1 MPVQW
6 QISNPKWIDGHLL
19 WSSVDWFP
27 SSSQSVWQWSDPS
40 QFFSSHFLWNCASSA
55 LPSQNA
61 EHLLSSSDGSTA
73 LWRSQL
79 LRQLWN
85 VLNKPPLRLPPSRFF
100 PLHFIYQISIKYL
113 SVRDLTLI
121 LLGVAPHDSRFL
133 WVTSICHLP
142 VMTIATMQTIPTML
156 VILLVSWERCFSDL
170 LTGLCFDFEVFT
182 YLLFVISCFFPWV
195 HPAVPHHY
203 HVFNGSCACPSM
215 ASEQENV
222 CVDSKLTLVAFR
234 YRLKFLLLLLSHW
247 WRWAVLDICFT
258 GVWGAISMHVNWES
272 ILINLWSKLKEMPH
286 KQWAFII

>member
-1 MPVQW
+1 MNGWPFVMIFCRLISKQFPICVTMIRSMPIV
-6 QISNPKWIDGHLL
+6 
-19 WSSVDWFP
+19 
-27 SSSQSVWQWSDPS
+27 
-40 QFFSSHFLWNCASSA
+40 FSSHFLWNCASSA
-55 LPSQNA
+55 SPSQNA

-100 PLHFIYQISIKYL
+100 PLYFIYQISIKYL

-133 WVTSICHLP
+133 WITSICHLP
-142 VMTIATMQTIPTML
+142 VTTIATMRTIQTTL
-156 VILLVSWERCFSDL
+156 VIFARILGEMLFGLADWSVLILKCSLTFSL
-170 LTGLCFDFEVFT
+170 SLAVF
-182 YLLFVISCFFPWV
+182 FPPWV

-234 YRLKFLLLLLSHW
+234 YRLKFLLLLSSHW
-247 WRWAVLDICFT
+247 WRWAVFDICFT
-258 GVWGAISMHVNWES
+258 GVRGAISMHVNWES
-272 ILINLWSKLKEMPH
+272 ILINLWSKLREMPH